1 MIIAKLG
8 KDMFSQYVAGLASL
22 DHGLVPFRL
31 LLLASENRLMKLKIL
46 SVIKFLTVLV
56 AKC

>member
-22 DHGLVPFRL
+22 DHGLVPLRL

-56 AKC
+56 AKY